1 MRYSE
6 KENFFQDYIFQIVTK
21 PISVSTLCT
30 SIWPLQVQRL
40 SLYIKLDIH
49 INMPEKLSRKE
60 RKRRRVEED
69 SSSSESSSSEISELE
84 EDINDEEQEA
94 EANTNISEL
103 DTTNVKDDP
112 AGETVKSS
120 LKDIQAT
127 RKSIRKIEDQF
138 PDMKKLEMEVEAGG
152 DPSKMR
158 DINGKIDETR
168 ERLLNEYLAKIL
180 PSYGDDLI
188 QLRSKPDFHGES
200 SIRMIAELLKTSGNI
215 FDDETLRAVVGKDI

>member
-1 MRYSE
+1 
-6 KENFFQDYIFQIVTK
+6 
-21 PISVSTLCT
+21 
-30 SIWPLQVQRL
+30 
-40 SLYIKLDIH
+40 
-49 INMPEKLSRKE
+49 MPEKLSRKE

-84 EDINDEEQEA
+84 EDINDEEQEQEA

-103 DTTNVKDDP
+103 DTTNVKDDT
-112 AGETVKSS
+112 AGENVKSS

-138 PDMKKLEMEVEAGG
+138 PDMKKLEMEVDAGG

-158 DINGKIDETR
+158 DINGKIDKTR
-168 ERLLNEYLAKIL
+168 EKLLNEYLAKIL